1 MSVLVGGVP
10 VRSALARGVPG
21 LRPRVPGRGG
31 DDGSAAAE
39 LAVALPVVVL
49 VLLLGIGVAGA
60 GMRQV
65 ALQDAASDAAR
76 LLGRGEDGGVASAVV
91 RRTAPDA
98 DVGVRRGDGLVC
110 AFVRA
115 EASIAGRLILPLRAE
130 ACALDGGR

>member
-1 MSVLVGGVP
+1 MNVLVCRALDGSVLVRHG
-10 VRSALARGVPG
+10 PG
-21 LRPRVPGRGG
+21 LRSRAPGGG

-49 VLLLGIGVAGA
+49 VLLLGVGVAGA

-76 LLGRGEDGGVASAVV
+76 LLGRGEDGAVASAVV
-91 RRTAPDA
+91 RQAAPDA

-110 AFVRA
+110 ASVRA
-115 EASIAGRLILPLRAE
+115 EASIAGRLVLPLRAE